1 MKIYK
6 HWVVEKQKIVVDGKT
21 QEITCYGGSNI
32 SIEDARAKAK
42 EKAEKIERKIKGEK
56 HLFDE
61 YEAEI
66 REEILRII
74 DDHSAIT
81 RNRYGASVL
90 NVEKMMILDIDKP
103 RATIGGLFRKKD
115 DRSDKD
121 RIFDMVRKLTATP
134 KYQGYGFRLYETYQG
149 ARVIVLGKEFD
160 PRDRETKKM
169 MDEFNCDPLYTF
181 LCIKQGCYRAR
192 LTPKPY
198 RMKMHGYKVKYP
210 RDGNESEFQQWL
222 SQYESNSRSFCVC
235 RFIEQIGTNH
245 SLNNMIDLHDEMT
258 GVNFRQPLA

>member
-6 HWVVEKQKIVVDGKT
+6 HWVIEKQKILIDGKQ

-32 SIEDARAKAK
+32 SVEEARLKAR
-42 EKAEKIERKIKGEK
+42 EKAEKIERKIKGER

-61 YEAEI
+61 YEVEI
-66 REEILRII
+66 REEILRIL

-90 NVEKMMILDIDKP
+90 NTETLMILDIDKP
-103 RATIGGLFRKKD
+103 RTTFGDLFKKKD
-115 DRSDKD
+115 AQSDKA
-121 RIFDMVRKLTATP
+121 RIFDMVRKLAASP
-134 KYQGYGFRLYETYQG
+134 KYQEYGFRLYETYQG

-160 PRDRETKKM
+160 PRASTTKKM

-198 RMKMHGYKVKYP
+198 RMKMHGYRVKFP
-210 RDGNESEFQQWL
+210 REGDDSEFQQWL
-222 SQYESNSRSFCVC
+222 AEYERNSQSFCVC
-235 RFIEQIGTNH
+235 RFVEQIGKNH
-245 SLNNMIDLHDEMT
+245 LLDDVVCLHDDLT
-258 GVNFRQPLA
+258 GINYRQPLA

>member
-6 HWVVEKQKIVVDGKT
+6 HWVIEKQKILIDGVE

-32 SIEDARAKAK
+32 SIDDARVKAK
-42 EKAEKIERKIKGEK
+42 EKAEKIERKIEGEK
-56 HLFDE
+56 HLFDD

-90 NVEKMMILDIDKP
+90 NTEHMMILDIDKP
-103 RATIGGLFRKKD
+103 KLSIGGLFKKKD
-115 DRSDKD
+115 AQSDKT
-121 RIFDMVRKLTATP
+121 RIFDMVRKLAATP
-134 KYQGYGFRLYETYQG
+134 KYKEYGYRLYETYQG
-149 ARVIVLGKEFD
+149 ARVIVLGKEFN
-160 PRDRETKKM
+160 PRDRATKTM

-181 LCIKQGCYRAR
+181 LCVKQGCYRAR

-198 RMKMHGYKVKYP
+198 RMKMRGYKVKFP
-210 RDGNESEFQQWL
+210 REGDDSEFQQWL
-222 SQYESNSRSFCVC
+222 SQYEWNSRSFNVC
-235 RFIEQIGTNH
+235 RFIEQIGVNH
-245 SLNNMIDLHDEMT
+245 SLNDVIRLHDEMT
-258 GVNFRQPLA
+258 GINFRQPLA